1 GSGPFRFVEWV
12 LGDHVTVTRNDEYW
26 DTTRI
31 PAIDEFSYRV
41 IAEGTSLVQSLQTG
55 LIEFCA
61 VEFTDAPTLEEDP
74 NIVLDTFDTT
84 SCNWFDMMLDPE
96 RNPLFVDREV
106 RQALMYA
113 LDRDLIAETIYEG
126 YAVRADGTQPVLSV
140 AYDPDTIDT
149 IYTYDPDRARQ
160 LLADAGWEDADGDGI
175 VEKDGVP
182 LRFECHYSEGAAIY
196 NQQLPYM
203 QQAWRD

>member
-1 GSGPFRFVEWV
+1 
-12 LGDHVTVTRNDEYW
+12 
-26 DTTRI
+26 
-31 PAIDEFSYRV
+31 AI
-41 IAEGTSLVQSLQTG
+41 
-55 LIEFCA
+55 
-61 VEFTDAPTLEEDP
+61 
-74 NIVLDTFDTT
+74 
-84 SCNWFDMMLDPE
+84 
-96 RNPLFVDREV
+96 
-106 RQALMYA
+106 
-113 LDRDLIAETIYEG
+113 
-126 YAVRADGTQPVLSV
+126 RADGTQPVLSV

-203 QQAWRD
+203 QQAWRDIGVDMQPVSVPFPTLSEMGASGDYVMRVRGYTWNVDGSQGVVFRCDSIERGFNSM